1 MNEQEDQE
9 LFSFIKEN
17 CNESR
22 MYRNQNLSSMTL
34 RDSVDNAF
42 LSLLLLYIF
51 NREFETAPFAQ
62 EYARRTMQF
71 NGFREPRVA
80 GTDLYQSLHILSN
93 PGSRTSRQLR
103 GAEQNDALRQRLFVK
118 EKLIKDYLRNMA
130 RGTLDNGTARRLMYS
145 LESQMNI
152 DISNYK
158 SLRRLITD
166 WENLTTFQKK
176 VSVTR
181 LLQYFRT
188 RARRSDLYPMLEE
201 MSKKKDWE
209 LDVDN
214 NAEIAAIGAAGAL
227 AGSRAPKSTLGSV
240 AKIAGHAA
248 AGYALAH
255 WLTK

>member
-1 MNEQEDQE
+1 MSDQE
-9 LFSFIKEN
+9 NNEMFSFIKEN

-34 RDSVDNAF
+34 RDAVDNAF
-42 LSLLLLYIF
+42 LSLLLLNIF

-62 EYARRTMQF
+62 DYARRTMQF

-80 GTDLYQSLHILSN
+80 GTDLYQSLHILTN
-93 PGSRTSRQLR
+93 PNSRNSQQLA
-103 GAEQNDALRQRLFVK
+103 GDEQNAALRQRLFVK
-118 EKLIKDYLRNMA
+118 EKLLKDYLREMS
-130 RGTLDNGTARRLMYS
+130 RGTLTNSTARRLMYA

-152 DISNYK
+152 DITNYK
-158 SLRRLITD
+158 SLRRLVTD

-176 VSVTR
+176 LAVTR

-209 LDVDN
+209 LDADH
-214 NAEIAAIGAAGAL
+214 NAEIAAIGAAGAV
-227 AGSRAPKSTLGSV
+227 AGSRAPKSTLGAV

-248 AGYALAH
+248 AGAALAH
-255 WLTK
+255 WLTR